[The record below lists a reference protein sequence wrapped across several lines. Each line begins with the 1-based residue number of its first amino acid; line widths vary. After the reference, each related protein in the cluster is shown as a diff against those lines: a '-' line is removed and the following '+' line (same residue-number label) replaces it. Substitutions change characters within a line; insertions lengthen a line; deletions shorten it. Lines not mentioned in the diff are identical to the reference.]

1 MANRNTTVWETVSKA
16 LIGTPELS
24 AGEVAEQAGVTTGQ
38 ARRFW
43 QALGFPRVSNDA
55 RVFTRQDVAMLRA
68 VAAVLERE
76 HLDPDVLVQMTRTTG
91 QALARVATMH
101 VLSIAAEIERV
112 TSAPD
117 LSDKDIADAVAT
129 LGESLQKSHEP
140 FLGYIWRRHL
150 LAAISQTVAT
160 ASGRTTDAEV
170 GSVGFADLVGFTA
183 LSQQLSDLELARVVG
198 RFEEIAYEHIPD
210 RAGRIIK
217 IIGDEVMFS
226 TPDVTAAAEIAL
238 ALAEACEADEVIP
251 SVRVGLASGP
261 MLAWEGDLYGT
272 TVNLASR
279 LVGIAYPGTV
289 LVSDE
294 IGRRLEADPAFTL
307 RELKDVRIKGIGR
320 TRVWVLRRPVPDDP
334 QASKEARREHKR
346 REKAEKAARKF

>member
-1 MANRNTTVWETVSKA
+1 MTTRTTTIWETVSKA
-16 LIGTPELS
+16 LLGAPELC
-24 AGEVAEQAGVTTGQ
+24 ARDVAEQAGVTPEQ

-43 QALGFPRVSNDA
+43 QALGFPRVSTEA
-55 RVFTRQDVAMLRA
+55 PAFTRQDVVMLRA
-68 VAAVLERE
+68 AAAVLDRE

-101 VLSIAAEIERV
+101 VSSIAAEIERV
-112 TSAPD
+112 TSAAALAD
-117 LSDKDIADAVAT
+117 QDVADAVAT
-129 LGESLQKSHEP
+129 LGESLQKSYEP

-160 ASGRTTDAEV
+160 TSGRAPDGEL

-183 LSQQLSDLELARVVG
+183 LSKQLSDLELARVVG
-198 RFEEIAYEHIPD
+198 RFEEIAYAHIPD
-210 RAGRIIK
+210 RAGRVIK

-226 TPDVTAAAEIAL
+226 TVDVVAAAEIAL
-238 ALAEACEADEVIP
+238 ALAAACDADAVIP
-251 SVRVGLASGP
+251 SVRVGLALGP

-279 LVGIAYPGTV
+279 LVGIAHPGTV

-294 IGRRLEADPAFTL
+294 IGLRLAADPTFTL

-320 TRVWVLRRPVPDDP
+320 TRVWVLRRSVPDDP
-334 QASKEARREHKR
+334 KASKEARRLRKR
-346 REKAEKAARKF
+346 RERAEKAARKS